1 MNKSEFVEEIKLF
14 RTKIVDLKKTINST
28 GKRQIFGK
36 HILRDIETLAT
47 LWFDRFESPLRHFYK
62 VELAVIGQYHDAMGK
77 LLKLSTMNP
86 ASSTV
91 IALLQDVEKGINQD
105 ILVPVLKYQ
114 TEISKHDH
122 YSNILVD
129 KTGVE
134 LEYLKEAAQCADA
147 GYFRAAII
155 LGWAAAVDR
164 LHQIIIKNGLD
175 KFNNASLKM
184 STLSK
189 GRYKQFNK
197 KFNIQNLSDLRM
209 SVFDNDLLWVLEFL
223 GLIDGN
229 EHKKLEICFTLRT
242 TCAHPGEA
250 KFSPENIAS
259 FFSDLDSL
267 VFRNQKFKLT

>member
-1 MNKSEFVEEIKLF
+1 MNKSEFAEEIKFF
-14 RTKIVDLKKTINST
+14 RTKIVSLKKTIDST

-47 LWFDRFESPLRHFYK
+47 LWFNSFESPLRHFYN
-62 VELAVIGQYHDAMGK
+62 VESTVIEQYHDAIGK
-77 LLKLSTMNP
+77 LLEFSTMNP

-91 IALLQDVEKGINQD
+91 IALLQGIEKGINQD

-114 TEISKHDH
+114 VEISKHGY

-134 LEYLKEAAQCADA
+134 LEYLKEAVQCADA

-164 LHQIIIKNGLD
+164 LHQTIMKNGLD
-175 KFNNASLKM
+175 KFNNASLQM
-184 STLSK
+184 TALST
-189 GRYKQFNK
+189 GRYKRFNK

-209 SVFDNDLLWVLEFL
+209 GVFDNDLLWVLEFL
-223 GLIDGN
+223 GFIDGS
-229 EHKKLEICFTLRT
+229 EHEKLQICFTMRNI
-242 TCAHPGEA
+242 CAHPGEA
-250 KFSPENIAS
+250 KFSPENIGS